1 MNRSRHVERSPS
13 VEDSSRVTMLQKVG
27 FDTTHELS
35 VAPRTVHRLKQML
48 ATQNGRNFQQ
58 TTSSKGAGELEHG

>member
-1 MNRSRHVERSPS
+1 
-13 VEDSSRVTMLQKVG
+13 VTMLQKVG

-35 VAPRTVHRLKQML
+35 VAPKEGTVHVLSGRTVHRLKQML